1 MKLSAPQQVISD
13 DGARFKVAAC
23 GRRFGKSF
31 LSINE
36 MAKAARFPNQK
47 ILYIAPTYRQAK
59 TVIWDELKAQLYAV
73 NWIDRV
79 NESDLTITLINGS
92 TIAIRSSD
100 NKDALRGTK
109 YNYIV
114 LDECAFMQPDV
125 WYSVLR
131 PTLSDTGGKALF
143 ITSPSGRNWVYDL
156 WVNAGQEEDWSAH
169 QYTTLDGGNVPAEEI
184 EAAKRDLDI
193 KQFEQEYLASFITWA
208 GTIFYAYSDEHN
220 LKKYDWSKFT
230 DTTALHLSIDFN
242 TSPITCGVWVKHQDT
257 LHCVDEIEIYGSNTL
272 ELVQEIR
279 NRYGNRQYIAFPD
292 ATGSRKN
299 TNSMGVSDHLIL
311 SNNGFKVVTDK
322 TNPNVND
329 SISSVNS
336 MLCSTTGERKLFID
350 PACKKIRQ
358 CMMKYVF
365 KEGTRIPDKDNIHDH
380 FADGIRYICHR
391 MFPLKKL
398 PMGGSRVT
406 RMNAG
411 RMLG

>member
-1 MKLSAPQQVISD
+1 MKLTAPQQKISD
-13 DGARFKVAAC
+13 DQSRFRVICA
-23 GRRFGKSF
+23 GRRGGKSF
-31 LSINE
+31 LAMNE
-36 MAKAARFPNQK
+36 LAKFARYPNQK
-47 ILYIAPTYRQAK
+47 CLYIATTFRQAK
-59 TVIWDELKAQLYAV
+59 GVIWNDLLQLLSEK
-73 NWIDRV
+73 NWVKKI
-79 NESDLTITLINGS
+79 NQSDLQVTLVNNSTITL
-92 TIAIRSSD
+92 RSSE
-100 NKDALRGTK
+100 NKEALRGLK
-109 YNYIV
+109 FHFIA
-114 LDECAFMQPDV
+114 LDEYADMDPNT
-125 WYSVLR
+125 WYTILR